1 MSQPFRVAIF
11 VALLIVTG
19 VFLSFCRSLAK
30 NLASGQLIA
39 HNVGNGASEFCIFT
53 LQAVALT
60 AQAVVR
66 VLKSENVNLEPI
78 NKFFEI
84 FFH

>member
-11 VALLIVTG
+11 VSLLIINGTA
-19 VFLSFCRSLAK
+19 LAFCRPLAK
-30 NLASGQLIA
+30 KLASGHLIA
-39 HNVGNGASEFCIFT
+39 QKFGNGVSERYVFT

-66 VLKSENVNLEPI
+66 VLES
-78 NKFFEI
+78 EI
-84 FFH
+84 FEFDFVD